1 MAKLRACM
9 EIADFTEA
17 KKDTELKEAKKEC
30 LIELIDV
37 LEENEAPD
45 TVINEKILIEAF
57 RMIQANLFR
66 TFTNKGK
73 LLSY

>member
-1 MAKLRACM
+1 MAKLRACT

-45 TVINEKILIEAF
+45 TVINEKLLIEAF

-73 LLSY
+73 LLSD

>member
-9 EIADFTEA
+9 DIADFTEA
-17 KKDTELKEAKKEC
+17 KKDVELKESKKEC

-37 LEENEAPD
+37 LEESEAHD
-45 TVINEKILIEAF
+45 TLINDKVLTEVF

-73 LLSY
+73 L

>member
-9 EIADFTEA
+9 DIADFTEA
-17 KKDTELKEAKKEC
+17 KKDVELIESKKEC

-37 LEENEAPD
+37 LEESEAPD
-45 TVINEKILIEAF
+45 TLINEKVLTEVF

-73 LLSY
+73 L

>member
-45 TVINEKILIEAF
+45 TVINEKVLIEAF

-73 LLSY
+73 LLSD

>member
-1 MAKLRACM
+1 MAKLKACM
-9 EIADFTEA
+9 DIADFTEA
-17 KKDTELKEAKKEC
+17 KKDVELKESKKEC

-37 LEENEAPD
+37 LEESEAPD
-45 TVINEKILIEAF
+45 TLINEKVLTEVF

-73 LLSY
+73 L

>member
-1 MAKLRACM
+1 MD
-9 EIADFTEA
+9 IADFTEA
-17 KKDTELKEAKKEC
+17 KKDVELKESKKEC

-37 LEENEAPD
+37 LEESEAPD
-45 TVINEKILIEAF
+45 TLINEKVLTEVF

-73 LLSY
+73 L

>member
-1 MAKLRACM
+1 M

-45 TVINEKILIEAF
+45 TVINEKVLIEAF

-73 LLSY
+73 LLSD

>member
-9 EIADFTEA
+9 DIADFTEA
-17 KKDTELKEAKKEC
+17 KKDVELKESKKEC

-37 LEENEAPD
+37 LEESEAPD
-45 TVINEKILIEAF
+45 TLINEKVLTEVF

-73 LLSY
+73 L

>member
-45 TVINEKILIEAF
+45 TVINEKVLIEAL

-73 LLSY
+73 LLSD

>member
-1 MAKLRACM
+1 MD
-9 EIADFTEA
+9 IADFTEA
-17 KKDTELKEAKKEC
+17 KKDVELKESKKEC

-37 LEENEAPD
+37 LEESEAPD
-45 TVINEKILIEAF
+45 TLINEKVLIEVF

-73 LLSY
+73 L

>member
-1 MAKLRACM
+1 MD
-9 EIADFTEA
+9 IADFTEA
-17 KKDTELKEAKKEC
+17 KKDAELKESKKEC

-37 LEENEAPD
+37 LEESEASD
-45 TVINEKILIEAF
+45 TLINEKVLTEVF

-73 LLSY
+73 L

>member
-45 TVINEKILIEAF
+45 TVINEKVLIEAF